1 MQYDLLSGSTGFVGG
16 GGEVYGLWVNKDAAN
31 VVDVVLVATGR
42 SKGTRGLVVEMELW
56 IL

>member
-1 MQYDLLSGSTGFVGG
+1 M
-16 GGEVYGLWVNKDAAN
+16 YGLWVNKDAVN
-31 VVDVVLVATGR
+31 PVDVTLVATGR